1 MPQVPTRA
9 PRKLS
14 AEELAE
20 KAAAAAKKPAPKPAK
35 PKAPR
40 VAKSRS

>member
-14 AEELAE
+14 AEEIAE
-20 KAAAAAKKPAPKPAK
+20 KAAAAKKPAPKPAK
-35 PKAPR
+35 PRAAR
-40 VAKSRS
+40 VAKPRR

>member
-14 AEELAE
+14 PEEVLE
-20 KAAAAAKKPAPKPAK
+20 KAAAAKKPAAKPAK
-35 PKAPR
+35 PKAAR
-40 VAKSRS
+40 VAKPRR